1 MVLKQKMGRNRK
13 IICGKGY
20 CACHNKKYVRGKGF
34 MDTIKSIVMPAI
46 NMLNENKDT
55 IKSGVEAIGHIAKI
69 SDSTKTIA
77 QTIMNRRK
85 LKHTEKN
92 NADVGIQGIID
103 KINAFKMGSGFA
115 YV

>member
-1 MVLKQKMGRNRK
+1 
-13 IICGKGY
+13 
-20 CACHNKKYVRGKGF
+20 

-46 NMLNENKDT
+46 NMLNENKDI

-77 QTIMNRRK
+77 QTIMNKRK
-85 LKHTEKN
+85 LKSIEEN
-92 NADVGIQGIID
+92 IGLQDIVD
-103 KINAFKMGSGFA
+103 KINAFKLGSGFA